1 MDFENYAERIKP
13 LYNSESFKKPKND
26 SKPVIRI
33 SVKKGEMTTH
43 RILKSTFS
51 QLNDKRFYFPN
62 AIVSLPFGHDALKDL
77 DELKKNRG
85 QRIEDYF
92 LNDRNKL
99 EKKPLKSVQDSI
111 F

>member
-1 MDFENYAERIKP
+1 
-13 LYNSESFKKPKND
+13 
-26 SKPVIRI
+26 
-33 SVKKGEMTTH
+33 MTTH
-43 RILKSTFS
+43 RILKSKFS